1 MHTFRRALILTHRYL
16 GIPLSVLF
24 VLWFVTGIAMIYV
37 GGMPTLSAQT
47 RLTHLPSLDLTAVR
61 YTPAEAAERAASGFG
76 RVALTTVMGRP
87 AYRFASP
94 YGTATVF
101 ADTGEPLEEVDV
113 DTARGVAAQFV
124 GAEVGDVELER
135 TVEQPDQWTLQ
146 LSRDLPLY
154 KFAVADGAGTAV
166 YVSPYLGEVRLVTTT
181 KARTLAWIAT
191 IPHWFYIT
199 PLRTNQPL
207 WYWIVVATS
216 ALGCLLALLG
226 LVLGVTQF
234 HKSKPFRWSNA
245 VRYQGWMRWHY
256 ISGVFFGIFALTWV
270 FSGLLSM
277 EPFDWANADGLD
289 IPGDAMTGGPVELDR
304 FPPFAAASWDAQL
317 AGRTLKEL
325 EFRRIDDAPYYLARY
340 TQTGTDL
347 FSEENR
353 SVPSSDPR
361 RERLHQ
367 PYPITGRAE
376 PQHMLVDARTL
387 TARTELFPTDTLLAR
402 LRAAAPDAS
411 IATHELLDDYDA
423 YYYSRNRQA
432 ALPVL
437 RVKFDDPLETWVYVD
452 PELGQIVA
460 SIHRLHRIERWL
472 YNGLHSLDFGF
483 WYDRRPLWD
492 IGMIVLSLGALATS
506 TIGFWLGWKRLRR
519 GLA

>member
-1 MHTFRRALILTHRYL
+1 MQTLRRALIFTHRYL

-37 GGMPTLSAQT
+37 GGMPTLSAQA
-47 RLTHLPSLDLTAVR
+47 RLEHLPELDLAAVR
-61 YTPAEAAERAASGFG
+61 YTPAEAAAQAASGFG
-76 RVALTTVMGRP
+76 RVALTTVLDRP

-101 ADTGEPLEEVDV
+101 ADTGAPLDDIDIE
-113 DTARGVAAQFV
+113 TARGVAAKFL
-124 GAEVGDVELER
+124 GRSASELELER
-135 TVEQPDQWTLQ
+135 TVERPDQWTLQ
-146 LSRDLPLY
+146 AGRDLPLY
-154 KFAVADGAGTAV
+154 KFTVADGSGTEV
-166 YVSPYLGEVRLVTTT
+166 YVSPQAGEVRLVTTT
-181 KARTLAWIAT
+181 KTRTLAWIAT

-199 PLRTNQPL
+199 PLRANQPL
-207 WYWIVVATS
+207 WYWTVVGAS
-216 ALGCLLALLG
+216 GLGCLLALLG

-234 HKSKPFRWSNA
+234 HKSTPFRWSSA

-256 ISGVFFGIFALTWV
+256 ISGVVFGIFALTWV

-277 EPFDWANADGLD
+277 EPFDWANADSLE
-289 IPGDAMTGGPVELDR
+289 ISGDALTGGPVELEQ
-304 FPPFAAASWDAQL
+304 FPPFAAESWTAL
-317 AGRTLKEL
+317 LRGRELKEID
-325 EFRRIDDAPYYLARY
+325 FRRVDDAPYYLARY
-340 TQTGTDL
+340 TA
-347 FSEENR
+347 
-353 SVPSSDPR
+353 SVAEPDPR

-367 PYPITGRAE
+367 PYPISGRAE

-387 TARTELFPTDTLLAR
+387 GERTEPFATEMLLAR
-402 LRAAAPDAS
+402 LGAAAPAAT
-411 IATHELLDDYDA
+411 IVTHELLTDYDS

-437 RVKFDDPLETWVYVD
+437 RVKFNDPLETWVYVD
-452 PELGQIVA
+452 PALGQLVA

-492 IGMIVLSLGALATS
+492 IGMILLSLGALVTS
-506 TIGFWLGWKRLRR
+506 TIGMWLGLKRLRR